1 LGLTRCLCCVAVC
14 SKPKV
19 SAALKL
25 GVTKSLHCVE
35 PEVCVVLRR
44 TRGVCCV
51 DSCGEPSLCV
61 MLKLRAN

>member
-1 LGLTRCLCCVAVC
+1 MLYIGVDQRFVLCC
-14 SKPKV
+14 SLQQ
-19 SAALKL
+19 ALKL
-25 GVTKSLHCVE
+25 GATKSLHCVE